1 MTEAYIYDHVRTPRG
16 RGRADGA
23 LHAITPVELASQV
36 LAALKT
42 RTQLDTGEL
51 EDVGLGIV
59 TPVGEQ
65 GADMARAAI
74 LNAGYGEHLP
84 GYQVNRFCT
93 SALDAVNQG
102 VNLIRAG
109 QAQAVVGGGVE
120 SMSRVGMGSD
130 GGATYTDP
138 RIGQRYPYIPNGVAA
153 DLMAALWGFSRVD
166 VDAYAAESQRRA
178 AHARASGYFN
188 GSLVTVRDLLGEP
201 VLAHDE
207 AVRPATTVEDL
218 ARLKPSFAA
227 MGEAGYD
234 NILQQCYPHVEAIEH
249 IHTSGNS
256 SGIVDGASA
265 VLLGTREFGERSG
278 LKPRARIRG
287 YASGASEPLL
297 SLGGPMPTTAKLLG
311 RLGMRIGDIDLF
323 EVNEAFAVVPM
334 AFMKTFGIPHDRMN
348 VNGGSIALGHPLG
361 ATGAILLGTLLDEL
375 ERRDLTTGLVTLCA
389 AAGQATVT
397 IIERI

>member
-42 RTQLDTGEL
+42 RTRLDTREL

-65 GADMARAAI
+65 GADMTRAAI

-102 VNLIRAG
+102 VSLIRAG

-120 SMSRVGMGSD
+120 SMSRVAMGSD
-130 GGATYTDP
+130 GGANYTDP
-138 RIGQRYPYIPNGVAA
+138 RIGHRYPYIPNGVAA
-153 DLMAALWGFSRVD
+153 DLMATLWGFSRSD
-166 VDAYAAESQRRA
+166 VDAFAVESQRRA
-178 AHARASGYFN
+178 AHARASGYFER
-188 GSLVTVRDLLGEP
+188 SLVAVRDLLGES
-201 VLAHDE
+201 VLARDE
-207 AVRPATTVEDL
+207 AVRPGTTIEDL
-218 ARLKPSFAA
+218 ARLKPSFTSL
-227 MGEAGYD
+227 GEAGY
-234 NILQQCYPHVEAIEH
+234 NAVVQQCYPHVEAIEH

-256 SGIVDGASA
+256 SGIVDGACV
-265 VLLGTREFGERSG
+265 VLLGTREFGEHSG
-278 LKPRARIRG
+278 IRPRARIRG
-287 YASGASEPLL
+287 YVSAASEPLL
-297 SLGGPMPTTAKLLG
+297 SLGGPMPATSKLLD
-311 RLGMRIGDIDLF
+311 RLGMGIADIDLF
-323 EVNEAFAVVPM
+323 EINEAFAVVPM
-334 AFMKTFGIPHDRMN
+334 AYMKTFDIPHDRVN
-348 VNGGSIALGHPLG
+348 VNGGAIALGHPLG